1 MGGQDVVFK
10 DIIEPLESVS
20 VSLTPTEKDDITL
33 FGAPEEARFILL
45 APAPAPCLG
54 GLSVLGSLGLACA
67 TIDVI
72 GSGIVAR
79 SNAAANSGFLYVG
92 NPGAAGHPSRK
103 TVHLP
108 DVPVSS
114 VVLSN

>member
-79 SNAAANSGFLYVG
+79 SNAAANSGFLYEG